1 MSKESAVPT
10 DLKLHADEQV
20 YKVIRPV
27 RNAFLSSFIGAIL
40 LISIVFGGILWSKNI
55 IGDELT
61 YMYYP
66 MYGMGILASFALAI
80 SPYIQMAG
88 NMYIITNRRIIGRF
102 DFIVHR
108 ESTIYFE
115 RIQNVKVNQYLLDN
129 IFNTGAV
136 YIETAAGSMMP
147 EENLRWI
154 HKPREVRQLIM
165 DLIEAEKRGGDGV
178 SSSTPTL
185 TPVITTQPNES
196 GEVTEILNHILT
208 EIRSIKQEIKKD

>member
-27 RNAFLSSFIGAIL
+27 RNAFLSSFITAIFLIAIL
-40 LISIVFGGILWSKNI
+40 SGGIFWFQSFF
-55 IGDELT
+55 GDGFENMFYLV
-61 YMYYP
+61 
-66 MYGMGILASFALAI
+66 YGLGFLASLAI
-80 SPYIQMAG
+80 VISPFIQIAG

-136 YIETAAGSMMP
+136 YIETAAI
-147 EENLRWI
+147 NDALRWI

-165 DLIEAEKRGGDGV
+165 DLIEAEKKGGDGV
-178 SSSTPTL
+178 SSPTPNL

-208 EIRSIKQEIKKD
+208 EIRSIKEEIKKE

>member
-1 MSKESAVPT
+1 MISKLAAMSKESAVPT

-27 RNAFLSSFIGAIL
+27 RNAFLGSFIAAIL
-40 LISIVFGGILWSKNI
+40 LIAIVFGGIFWAESM
-55 IGDELT
+55 IGDDLS
-61 YMYYP
+61 YMLYP
-66 MYGMGILASFALAI
+66 MVGILASFALVI

-115 RIQNVKVNQYLLDN
+115 RIQNVKVNQYLIDN

-136 YIETAAGSMMP
+136 
-147 EENLRWI
+147 
-154 HKPREVRQLIM
+154 
-165 DLIEAEKRGGDGV
+165 
-178 SSSTPTL
+178 
-185 TPVITTQPNES
+185 
-196 GEVTEILNHILT
+196 
-208 EIRSIKQEIKKD
+208 

>member
-40 LISIVFGGILWSKNI
+40 LISIVFGGILWSKSI
-55 IGDELT
+55 IGNELT
-61 YMYYP
+61 YIYYP
-66 MYGMGILASFALAI
+66 IYGLGILASLALVI
-80 SPYIQMAG
+80 SPYVQMAG

-196 GEVTEILNHILT
+196 GEVTEILNHILSQ
-208 EIRSIKQEIKKD
+208 IRSIKEEIKKD

>member
-27 RNAFLSSFIGAIL
+27 RNAFLGSFIAAIL
-40 LISIVFGGILWSKNI
+40 LIAIVFGGILWSKSM
-55 IGDELT
+55 IGDEFT

-66 MYGMGILASFALAI
+66 MYGMGILASFALVI
-80 SPYIQMAG
+80 SPYVQMAG

-165 DLIEAEKRGGDGV
+165 DLIEAEKKGGDGV
-178 SSSTPTL
+178 SSPTPNL

-208 EIRSIKQEIKKD
+208 EIRSIKEEIKKE

>member
-40 LISIVFGGILWSKNI
+40 LISIVFGGILWSKSI
-55 IGDELT
+55 IGDEST
-61 YMYYP
+61 YIYYP
-66 MYGMGILASFALAI
+66 MYGIGILASLALVI
-80 SPYIQMAG
+80 SPYVQMAG

-178 SSSTPTL
+178 SSSIPTL

-196 GEVTEILNHILT
+196 GEVTEILNHILS
-208 EIRSIKQEIKKD
+208 EIRSIKEEIKKD

>member
-27 RNAFLSSFIGAIL
+27 RNAFLGSFIAAIL
-40 LISIVFGGILWSKNI
+40 LIAIVFGGIFWAESMISDDLS
-55 IGDELT
+55 
-61 YMYYP
+61 YMLYP
-66 MYGMGILASFALAI
+66 MYGVGILASFALVI

-115 RIQNVKVNQYLLDN
+115 RIQNVKVNQYLIDN

-154 HKPREVRQLIM
+154 HKPRAVRQLIM

-178 SSSTPTL
+178 SSPTPNL

-208 EIRSIKQEIKKD
+208 EIRSIKEEIKKE

>member
-27 RNAFLSSFIGAIL
+27 RNAFLGSFIAAIL
-40 LISIVFGGILWSKNI
+40 LIAIVFAGIFWAESM
-55 IGDELT
+55 IGDDLA
-61 YMYYP
+61 YMFYP
-66 MYGMGILASFALAI
+66 MYGVGILASFALVI

-115 RIQNVKVNQYLLDN
+115 RIQNVKVNQYLIDN

-154 HKPREVRQLIM
+154 HKPRAVRQLIM

-178 SSSTPTL
+178 SSPTPNL

-208 EIRSIKQEIKKD
+208 EIRSIKEEIKKE

>member
-10 DLKLHADEQV
+10 DLKLHADEHV

-27 RNAFLSSFIGAIL
+27 RNAFLSSFITAIFLIAIL
-40 LISIVFGGILWSKNI
+40 SSGIFWFQSFFGDGFENMFYLV
-55 IGDELT
+55 
-61 YMYYP
+61 
-66 MYGMGILASFALAI
+66 YGLGFLASLAI
-80 SPYIQMAG
+80 VISPFIQIAG

-178 SSSTPTL
+178 SSPTPNL
-185 TPVITTQPNES
+185 RPVITTLPNES
-196 GEVTEILNHILT
+196 GEVTEILNHILI
-208 EIRSIKQEIKKD
+208 EIRLIKEEIKKD